1 MATATT
7 KASAPMANPPTS
19 CFVRSHFVS
28 LRSTGTGI
36 RNVSLTVALLVV
48 AVCHRSMN
56 TVSAVMV
63 CVCHRS
69 MNTVSFRLS
78 VDVLSWRWMYC
89 RMMFVLAI
97 NTVSLTVSV
106 LTVTLVVP
114 TSGAR
119 PVAHPAHRKT
129 AMRHASHFI
138 ILL

>member
-28 LRSTGTGI
+28 FRSTGTGI

-63 CVCHRS
+63 LVCHRS
-69 MNTVSFRLS
+69 MKTVSLRLS
-78 VDVLSWRWMYC
+78 VEVLS
-89 RMMFVLAI
+89 
-97 NTVSLTVSV
+97 
-106 LTVTLVVP
+106 
-114 TSGAR
+114 
-119 PVAHPAHRKT
+119 
-129 AMRHASHFI
+129 
-138 ILL
+138 